1 MVDTSS
7 KLPLLSLNHLCPCSK
22 LPQWFT
28 VFCKPLNKKCCK
40 SIEINRSFGTK
51 YNTVNL
57 LIDPFHATGLALFSF
72 QRFSGVFRGYWKKPL
87 ACNGL
92 MIGKNIDISN
102 KIMRKIST
110 QISVTFLSIRALKYS
125 SKHCCY
131 ITNHPTFQSLPC

>member
-110 QISVTFLSIRALKYS
+110 QISVTFLVISLTGFYQYELWNTRQSIAA
-125 SKHCCY
+125 
-131 ITNHPTFQSLPC
+131 I